1 VALIQ
6 AIASSR
12 LIIIAITGAT
22 SREVKGM
29 QSNEKPE

>member
-6 AIASSR
+6 AIALSR
-12 LIIIAITGAT
+12 LIIMSITGAT

-29 QSNEKPE
+29 QSNEKLE